1 MEDFPGGSGAG
12 RGGLK
17 TAQKKSRD
25 NGGLSARLWGWAV
38 KFYEKYRWFFEF
50 FFPTIF
56 LCLSGAGRAALPK
69 SSTAGSAGITGQKMV
84 DNMGAKTGYCI
95 FGYKIAGKV

>member
-1 MEDFPGGSGAG
+1 MEDFPGRSGAG

-17 TAQKKSRD
+17 TAQKKSRED
-25 NGGLSARLWGWAV
+25 GALSARLWGWAV

-69 SSTAGSAGITGQKMV
+69 SSTADQAGITGQKMV